1 MINYH
6 RGLSLSLTKESAR
19 LAVLDFVPEN
29 AKNIITLPGEIFIF
43 EGLLRKKIKDLNICS
58 YETNKV
64 VYKRNMSKNYFFIKN
79 IFSDY
84 INQNILKADLSNID
98 FAWLDTCYN
107 PTADFQAKFVKQARN
122 AKPGSRVVITVTN
135 KLRNITQENR
145 TKCSVDDFINVIE
158 WLTSGRVLSVYNY
171 KNNRSSM
178 SMMFIQY

>member
-1 MINYH
+1 MINYCK
-6 RGLSLSLTKESAR
+6 RLSLSLTKESAR

-43 EGLLRKKIKDLNICS
+43 EALLRKKMKNLNIYG
-58 YETNKV
+58 YEVQKS
-64 VYKRNMSKNYFFIKN
+64 VYQKNMSKNYFFVRN
-79 IFSDY
+79 IFTEY
-84 INQNILKADLSNID
+84 IRDNISNVDLSNID

-135 KLRNITQENR
+135 RLRNITQENR
-145 TKCSVDDFINVIE
+145 TNCSVDEFINVIE

-171 KNNRSSM
+171 KNNKSSM